1 MLVAQK
7 KSLPKNIEKMK
18 SLDEIITYL
27 LNEEAME
34 MELDESLERNGKF
47 PELFIKVDMCLKTL
61 ENEHR
66 NTSLNN

>member
-1 MLVAQK
+1 
-7 KSLPKNIEKMK
+7 MK

-47 PELFIKVDMCLKTL
+47 PELFIKVDICLKTL